1 MRKKW
6 IWAIAGAVCLI
17 GTIVVGVAVNK
28 TQAAG
33 AGSSDENVV
42 TEHHSYFYDAEGNIY
57 DDPASQGGSFSEPV
71 SSQDYVPT
79 EYVPGEIQ

>member
-6 IWAIAGAVCLI
+6 VWAIAGAVCLI
-17 GTIVVGVAVNK
+17 GTIVVGVAVSK

-57 DDPASQGGSFSEPV
+57 DEPASQGGSLSEPV
-71 SSQDYVPT
+71 SSQDYAPT
-79 EYVPGEIQ
+79 EYVP